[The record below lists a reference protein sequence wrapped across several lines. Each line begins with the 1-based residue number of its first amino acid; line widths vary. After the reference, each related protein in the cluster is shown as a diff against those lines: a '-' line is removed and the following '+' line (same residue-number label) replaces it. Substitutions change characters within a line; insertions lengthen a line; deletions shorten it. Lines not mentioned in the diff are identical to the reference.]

1 MIRIPKITNSIFEG
15 VGTAEK
21 SPLLKTGSSRS
32 LGGTTSNNSSVPAA
46 TSSGNG
52 GARSKEIR
60 SDPNSVEDLSNSVS
74 RLSVRH
80 ARSKSTNTGRWKSKY

>member
-1 MIRIPKITNSIFEG
+1 MTDHVWNKHVLERGHKDMAP
-15 VGTAEK
+15 
-21 SPLLKTGSSRS
+21 
-32 LGGTTSNNSSVPAA
+32 VPAA